1 MSAVIF
7 DTAKHTYTVDGENL
21 PNVTGVLPPAQ
32 FFCTPEQ
39 LDAARE
45 DGEENHAL
53 IKMYFDT
60 GEAGDNPLLVALEE
74 WIDENR
80 SMLGNL
86 VAYETPLASKSFKFA
101 GKPDAIFTKA
111 VVDWKRNPG
120 DKKREAL
127 QLGGY
132 HRLAVENRL
141 TAKTRT
147 HIIAWYDGKKFK
159 CRNVWDVMAEDVFLA
174 LVKKYHIEKEVER
187 WMKKS

>member
-1 MSAVIF
+1 MSVIY
-7 DTAKHTYTVDGENL
+7 DDVHHVYTLDGERL
-21 PNVTGVLPPAQ
+21 PSVTGVLPEQ
-32 FFCTPEQ
+32 RFFCTPEQ
-39 LDAARE
+39 LEAARD
-45 DGEENHAL
+45 DGDENHSL

-60 GEAGDNPLLVALEE
+60 GETGDNPLLISLAE
-74 WIDENR
+74 WITENR
-80 SMLGNL
+80 SMLGDI

-101 GKPDAIFTKA
+101 GKPDAIFSKA
-111 VVDWKRNPG
+111 IVDWKRNPG

-132 HRLAVENRL
+132 HRLAFENKL
-141 TAKTRT
+141 TAKTRR